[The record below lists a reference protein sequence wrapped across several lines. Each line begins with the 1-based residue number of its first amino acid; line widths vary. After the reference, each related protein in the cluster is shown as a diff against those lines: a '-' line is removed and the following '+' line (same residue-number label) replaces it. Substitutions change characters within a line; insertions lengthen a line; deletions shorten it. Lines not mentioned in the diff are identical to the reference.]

1 MKIAIGIST
10 NRGIK
15 AKTAQSLLQMVSASS
30 YEFQIIIAIEGHT
43 IAENRSYIAIQALE
57 TKCDYLFFVDDDMVF
72 EPDILNRLLKHKKEI
87 IGVVC
92 HSRTLP
98 LVSIVKLLEE
108 NGEISNDL
116 FKCKVKG
123 TGLLLIDMNVF
134 KKINRPW
141 FNFETYESGLT
152 KTSEDSWFC
161 QQLKKAELDIWCDAT
176 IKVGHIGDYIF

>member
-1 MKIAIGIST
+1 MKIAIGISS
-10 NRGIK
+10 NRNIK
-15 AKTAQSLLQMVSASS
+15 AKTVQSLLQMVLASP
-30 YEFQIIIAIEGHT
+30 YEFKIIMATEGHT

-108 NGEISNDL
+108 DKEIPNEL
-116 FKCKVKG
+116 FKCEIVG
-123 TGLLLIDMNVF
+123 TGLMLIDMNVF
-134 KKINRPW
+134 DKIEKPW